1 MRAHLTAAMLAV
13 SLTAT
18 TAFAGP
24 PTAPIISSQSVASEA
39 AKAELDRGVVAALA
53 FAVILVA
60 ISNGGGKVI
69 VPSDSRLK
77 TDIKPI
83 GTAPNGLTLYNFRYK
98 GSDARYQGV
107 MAQDVLAHT
116 PEAVVTMANGYY
128 AVNYD
133 MLGLSMTRID

>member
-1 MRAHLTAAMLAV
+1 M
-13 SLTAT
+13 
-18 TAFAGP
+18 
-24 PTAPIISSQSVASEA
+24 
-39 AKAELDRGVVAALA
+39 DRGIVAALA
-53 FAVILVA
+53 FSVILVA
-60 ISNGGGKVI
+60 ISAGSG
-69 VPSDSRLK
+69 PALSDIRLK
-77 TDIKPI
+77 TDIEAV

-98 GSDARYQGV
+98 GSDALYQGV

>member
-1 MRAHLTAAMLAV
+1 MRKHLTATMLAV

-24 PTAPIISSQSVASEA
+24 PQAPVVSSQSVAADA
-39 AKAELDRGVVAALA
+39 AKAEMDRGIVAALA
-53 FAVILVA
+53 FTVILVA

-69 VPSDSRLK
+69 APSDSRLK
-77 TDIKPI
+77 TDIEPV

-98 GSDARYQGV
+98 GSDALYQGV

-116 PEAVVTMANGYY
+116 PEAVVTMANGFY

-133 MLGLSMTRID
+133 MLGMSMTRID

>member
-1 MRAHLTAAMLAV
+1 MRKHLTATLLAA

-18 TAFAGP
+18 TAIAGP
-24 PTAPIISSQSVASEA
+24 PVAPVISSQSVAA
-39 AKAELDRGVVAALA
+39 DATKAEVDRGLIAALA
-53 FAVILVA
+53 FSVILVA
-60 ISNGGGKVI
+60 ISAGSAPAP

-77 TDIKPI
+77 TDIAPV

-98 GSDARYQGV
+98 GSDALYQGV

-133 MLGLSMTRID
+133 MLGLEMTRID